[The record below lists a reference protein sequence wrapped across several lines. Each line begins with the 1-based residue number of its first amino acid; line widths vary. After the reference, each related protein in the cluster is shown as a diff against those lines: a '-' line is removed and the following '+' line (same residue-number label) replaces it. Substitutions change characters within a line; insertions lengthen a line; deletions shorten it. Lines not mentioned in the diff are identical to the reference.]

1 MAFWLV
7 PALLKIALIAGVALA
22 SNTSD
27 LQECLTSS
35 VSDVVF
41 EGDLL
46 YQATAVQ
53 RYNLN
58 IPVSPAAVTSPEN
71 AKEVAAVVKCASDN
85 GLSVQARSGGH
96 SFGNHGLGGS
106 DGAVVVDLE
115 KLQKFSMDESTWV
128 ATIGSGTLLG
138 DVTTRLSDAGG
149 RAMSHGICPQV
160 GSGGHFTIGGLGPT
174 SRLFGTSLDH
184 IVEVEAVLANSSIVR
199 ASETQNP
206 DVFFAVK
213 GAASSFAIVTEFKVR
228 TQPEPE
234 QAVQYSYS
242 FTLGD
247 TKRRADLFKK
257 WQAYVSQPDLSRKF
271 ASVLTLLGDSIM
283 ISGTYLGSKAEYDA
297 LGIADKFPGS
307 NNSSTIVF
315 DDWLGLVGHW
325 AEDITLE
332 LLGGIPAYFYSKSR
346 AFTQESLMSSSD
358 ADHMF
363 EFIDNADK
371 GTPVWFVIFDLAGGA
386 VNDVPVDA
394 TAYSHRD
401 VVFWLQSYAVN
412 PLGEISQT
420 THDFLD
426 RLNELTAAGNVND
439 GLSYQAYPGY
449 IDPRLPNAQAAYWGS
464 NLQRLERIKEDI
476 DPKNVFRNPQSVHG
490 QP

>member
-149 RAMSHGICPQV
+149 RAMSHGTCPQV
-160 GSGGHFTIGGLGPT
+160 GSGGHFTIGGLGPA
-174 SRLFGTSLDH
+174 SRQFGTSLDH
-184 IVEVEAVLANSSIVR
+184 IVEVEAVLANSSIIR
-199 ASETQNP
+199 ASETQHP

-242 FTLGD
+242 FTFGD
-247 TKRRADLFKK
+247 TESRADLFKK
-257 WQAYVSQPDLSRKF
+257 WQTYVSQPDLSRKF
-271 ASVLTLLGDSIM
+271 ASVLTLLENSIM

-297 LGIADKFPGS
+297 LEIADKFPGS
-307 NNSSTIVF
+307 NDSSTIVF

-325 AEDITLE
+325 AEDIIQE
-332 LLGGIPAYFYSKSR
+332 LIGGIPAYFYSKSR
-346 AFTQESLMSSSD
+346 AFTQESLMSSLD
-358 ADHMF
+358 VDRMF

-371 GTPVWFVIFDLAGGA
+371 GTPVWFVIFDLSGGA

-401 VVFWLQSYAVN
+401 VVFWLQSYAVS

-426 RLNELTAAGNVND
+426 RLNELTAAGHAS

-449 IDPRLPNAQAAYWGS
+449 IDPRLSNAQAAYWGS

-490 QP
+490 QA

>member
-7 PALLKIALIAGVALA
+7 SALLKITLIAGVGLTA
-22 SNTSD
+22 STSD

-35 VSDVVF
+35 VSDVAF

-58 IPVSPAAVTSPEN
+58 IPVSPVAVTSPEN

-85 GLSVQARSGGH
+85 GIFVQARSGGH
-96 SFGNHGLGGS
+96 SYGNYGLGGT
-106 DGAVVVDLE
+106 DGAVVINLE
-115 KLQKFSMDESTWV
+115 KLQQFSMDESTWV
-128 ATIGSGTLLG
+128 ATIGSGTILG
-138 DVTTRLSDAGG
+138 DVTRRLSNAGG

-174 SRLFGTSLDH
+174 SRQFGASLDH

-213 GAASSFAIVTEFKVR
+213 GAASGFAIVTEFKVR
-228 TQPEPE
+228 TEPEPG
-234 QAVQYSYS
+234 QAVHYSYS
-242 FTLGD
+242 FTFGD
-247 TKRRADLFKK
+247 TKRRADLYKK

-271 ASVLTLLGDSIM
+271 ASILILLEDSII
-283 ISGTYLGSKAEYDA
+283 ISGTFFGSKAEYDA
-297 LGIADKFPGS
+297 LGISDKFPGS
-307 NNSSTIVF
+307 NNNSTIVF
-315 DDWLGLVGHW
+315 DDWLGLVTHW
-325 AEDITLE
+325 AEDIILE
-332 LLGGIPAYFYSKSR
+332 LLGGTPTHFYSKSR

-358 ADHMF
+358 VDRMF

-371 GTPVWFVIFDLAGGA
+371 GTPTWFALFDLSGGA
-386 VNDVPVDA
+386 VNDVPLDA

-401 VVFWLQSYAVN
+401 ALFWLQSYAIS
-412 PLGEISQT
+412 PLGEVSQKT
-420 THDFLD
+420 YDFLD
-426 RLNELTAAGNVND
+426 RLNDLTAAGNASD
-439 GLSYQAYPGY
+439 LSYQAYPGY
-449 IDPRLPNAQAAYWGS
+449 VDPRLPNAQAAYWGS
-464 NLQRLERIKEDI
+464 NLQRLERIKKEI
-476 DPKNVFRNPQSVHG
+476 DPKNVFRNPQSVHA
-490 QP
+490 QS